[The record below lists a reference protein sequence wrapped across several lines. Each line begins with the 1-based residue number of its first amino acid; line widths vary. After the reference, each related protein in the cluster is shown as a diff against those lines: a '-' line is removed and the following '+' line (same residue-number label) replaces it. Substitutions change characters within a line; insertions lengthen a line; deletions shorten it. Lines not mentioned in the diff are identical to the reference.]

1 MRTRYT
7 FAAKGLIEKLLKV
20 DTKRW
25 IAVHAV
31 LLFAVL
37 SRASD
42 STYPAAL
49 LVHKRASALLDR
61 KNVTLSGKGTESVR
75 FGVVNG
81 IIESEHVL
89 AALQQAYDSM
99 RPDGETPE
107 FVISAKPN
115 NQYLYVDSDGESTI
129 IEELY
134 KTSDD
139 ASASLYLFMEGERFF
154 GSFEAVAIIRAQ
166 AIDTENIKWQIDVH
180 AWPSNKLSRLIA
192 RMGIVN
198 RYFRAQTSE
207 ITSLMLTIGR
217 YMDRHGLQ
225 TTDHLQTDR
234 HS

>member
-1 MRTRYT
+1 VNGY
-7 FAAKGLIEKLLKV
+7 
-20 DTKRW
+20 
-25 IAVHAV
+25 
-31 LLFAVL
+31 
-37 SRASD
+37 
-42 STYPAAL
+42 
-49 LVHKRASALLDR
+49 
-61 KNVTLSGKGTESVR
+61 
-75 FGVVNG
+75 GVVNG